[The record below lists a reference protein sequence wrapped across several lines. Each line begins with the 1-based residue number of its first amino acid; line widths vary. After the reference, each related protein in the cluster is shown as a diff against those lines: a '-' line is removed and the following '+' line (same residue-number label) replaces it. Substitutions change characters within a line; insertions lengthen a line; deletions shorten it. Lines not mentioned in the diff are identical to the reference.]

1 MLKIPDFTKRDIN
14 YLLENCN
21 FTKQEEQLFLLRNE
35 EYSLENCA
43 EMMNVSVSTVYRI
56 SKKMKKKILKVI

>member
-21 FTKQEEQLFLLRNE
+21 FTKQEERLFLLRNE

-56 SKKMKKKILKVI
+56 SKKMKRKILKVI

>member
-43 EMMNVSVSTVYRI
+43 EIMNVSISTVYRI